1 MSMFFNKLLFN
12 KAFKTDE
19 ANSKH
24 CTLQE
29 SNVRWKSRTS
39 VTKFVLA
46 YFTLDLTS
54 VYKHPTDGM
63 SRARLCQNSGWY
75 KAVRQCLQVDEAATL
90 DSGDR

>member
-12 KAFKTDE
+12 KAFTTDK

-46 YFTLDLTS
+46 YFTLDLS
-54 VYKHPTDGM
+54 SIYEHPADGM
-63 SRARLCQNSGWY
+63 SKASFCQNNGWY
-75 KAVRQCLQVDEAATL
+75 KAVRQCLHVDEAATL
-90 DSGDR
+90 DFGDR